1 MSISVIRHNLQCVL
15 YPDAGMKEPS
25 QRERES
31 SEEQQA
37 LEKLERVSE
46 IAAAAIV

>member
-1 MSISVIRHNLQCVL
+1 MPVWKNW
-15 YPDAGMKEPS
+15 AK
-25 QRERES
+25 ERES